1 MSNRHCKKENNNHKI
16 KKSFFRVFVIG
27 QKILIYDW
35 WKMSKAQLLAQVT
48 ALTQEND
55 RLQKELDSIKSSAKT
70 SEVTYRF
77 IDF

>member
-1 MSNRHCKKENNNHKI
+1 
-16 KKSFFRVFVIG
+16 VIG